1 MEMPEVVRP
10 DTGSNTMS
18 RTYVVTGAASGIGK
32 ATAEL
37 LVEQG
42 HTVIGADIRDA
53 EVVADLSVASGRDHL
68 VQEVTRISGGTIDAV
83 LAVAGLA
90 TPTAATVAVNYYG
103 TVATLESLRPLLLK
117 SPAPR
122 AVAVSS
128 MAAIFPPDDALLNE
142 LLDGT
147 EAAAMA
153 RAAELQAGGQEQGSL
168 IYGTSKRALSRWIR
182 RQAPTQDWA
191 EASIPLNAVSP
202 GVVFTPMT
210 ADITSDPASA
220 AQVAAMVP
228 MPLNGFFEP
237 RGVAT
242 LLAWLTS
249 EDNAHL
255 CGQVIYIDGGSD
267 AVLRGDSVW

>member
-1 MEMPEVVRP
+1 
-10 DTGSNTMS
+10 MS

-37 LVEQG
+37 LIDQG
-42 HTVIGADIRDA
+42 HWVIGTDVRDTDIVADI
-53 EVVADLSVASGRDHL
+53 SSASGRDHL
-68 VQEVTRISGGTIDAV
+68 VQEVTRLSGGSIDAV

-90 TPTAATVAVNYYG
+90 TPTAATAAINFYG
-103 TVATLESLRPLLLK
+103 TVATLEGLRPLLLN
-117 SPAPR
+117 SPNPR

-128 MAAIFPPDDALLNE
+128 MAAIFPPDEALLNE
-142 LLDGT
+142 FLDGT
-147 EAAAMA
+147 EAAALA
-153 RAAELQAGGQEQGSL
+153 RAAELEAGGLEQASL

-182 RQAPTQDWA
+182 RQAPTKDWA

-202 GVVFTPMT
+202 GVVYTPMT
-210 ADITSDPASA
+210 ADLTNDAASA
-220 AQVAAMVP
+220 AQVAQMVP

>member
-1 MEMPEVVRP
+1 
-10 DTGSNTMS
+10 MS
-18 RTYVVTGAASGIGK
+18 RTYAVTGAASGIGK

-42 HTVIGADIRDA
+42 HTVIGTDIRDA
-53 EVVADLSVASGRDHL
+53 EIVADLSTTAGRDHL

-103 TVATLESLRPLLLK
+103 TVATLEALRPLLLE

-191 EASIPLNAVSP
+191 AASIPLNAVSP
-202 GVVFTPMT
+202 GVVYTPMT
-210 ADITSDPASA
+210 ADITSDAASA

-255 CGQVIYIDGGSD
+255 CGQIIYIDGGSD

>member
-1 MEMPEVVRP
+1 
-10 DTGSNTMS
+10 MS

-37 LVEQG
+37 LIEQG
-42 HTVIGADIRDA
+42 HQVIGTDVHDSAI
-53 EVVADLSVASGRDHL
+53 VADLSGAPGRDHL
-68 VQEVTRISGGTIDAV
+68 IREVTRLSGGSIDAV

-90 TPTAATVAVNYYG
+90 TPTAATAAINFYG
-103 TVATLESLRPLLLK
+103 TVATLEGLRPLLLN
-117 SPAPR
+117 SPHPR

-128 MAAIFPPDDALLNE
+128 MAAIFPPDEALLNE
-142 LLDGT
+142 FLDGT
-147 EAAAMA
+147 EAGAMA
-153 RAAELQAGGQEQGSL
+153 RAAELEAGGQEKSNL

-182 RQAPTQDWA
+182 RQAPTSDWA
-191 EASIPLNAVSP
+191 GASIPLNAVSP
-202 GVVFTPMT
+202 GVVYTPMT
-210 ADITSDPASA
+210 ADITKNAESA
-220 AQVAAMVP
+220 AQVARMVP

>member
-1 MEMPEVVRP
+1 
-10 DTGSNTMS
+10 MS

-37 LVEQG
+37 LIERG
-42 HTVIGADIRDA
+42 HKVIGTDIRDA
-53 EVVADLSVASGRDHL
+53 DIVADLSTASGREHL
-68 VQEVTRISGGTIDAV
+68 VQEVARVSGGSIDAV
-83 LAVAGLA
+83 VAVAGLA

-103 TVATLESLRPLLLK
+103 TVATLEGLRPLLLK
-117 SPAPR
+117 SHNPR

-128 MAAIFPPDDALLNE
+128 MAALFPPDETLLNE
-142 LLDGT
+142 LLDGS
-147 EAAAMA
+147 EDRAMA
-153 RAAELQAGGQEQGSL
+153 RAAELEAGGVEQGSV
-168 IYGTSKRALSRWIR
+168 IYGTTKRALSRWIR
-182 RQAPTQDWA
+182 RHAPSEDWA
-191 EASIPLNAVSP
+191 EASISLNAVSP
-202 GVVFTPMT
+202 GVVYTPMT
-210 ADITSDPASA
+210 ADMTKDAASR
-220 AQVAAMVP
+220 AQIAAMVP

-255 CGQVIYIDGGSD
+255 CGQIIYIDGGSD